1 MNFYYHHYYAQYRFY
16 AIMDDTLGTI
26 TFREPEKTCVNF
38 ITILEVVNLISIWSH
53 FNLPPL
59 IFSGPF
65 STLIALGLIGLVN
78 YLVLIRNNKYKEI
91 ICELDSSASS
101 NIFVASTISFL
112 YVILTF
118 VWLFIE
124 FY

>member
-1 MNFYYHHYYAQYRFY
+1 MSFYYHHYYAQYRFY

-26 TFREPEKTCVNF
+26 TFSEPEKTCVNF
-38 ITILEVVNLISIWSH
+38 ITILEVINLISIWSH

-59 IFSGPF
+59 LFSGPF
-65 STLIALGLIGLVN
+65 STLISLCLVGLFN
-78 YLVLIRNNKYKEI
+78 YLVLIRKNKYKEI
-91 ICELDSSASS
+91 ICDLDSSTSS
-101 NIFVASTISFL
+101 NTFVASTISFL